1 MLPEGKEI
9 REFEGGAILDSIHS
23 NLSLS
28 RCGNRNSEKLQSR
41 KMEQKENWGQKN
53 QMQLPAVTGMTSVT
67 SLDTGTLLLRPDLP
81 RLLQAMW
88 KSGRPHMTFRFFSRI
103 PDTCWH
109 CECKCRY
116 RLNFFCRLLSLVQ
129 LSLSDPHNN

>member
-1 MLPEGKEI
+1 MQKD
-9 REFEGGAILDSIHS
+9 GA
-23 NLSLS
+23 
-28 RCGNRNSEKLQSR
+28 
-41 KMEQKENWGQKN
+41 ENWGQKN

-67 SLDTGTLLLRPDLP
+67 SLDTGSQVLRPDLP
-81 RLLQAMW
+81 RLLQAM
-88 KSGRPHMTFRFFSRI
+88 TFRISIRI

-116 RLNFFCRLLSLVQ
+116 RLNFFCTLLSLVQ